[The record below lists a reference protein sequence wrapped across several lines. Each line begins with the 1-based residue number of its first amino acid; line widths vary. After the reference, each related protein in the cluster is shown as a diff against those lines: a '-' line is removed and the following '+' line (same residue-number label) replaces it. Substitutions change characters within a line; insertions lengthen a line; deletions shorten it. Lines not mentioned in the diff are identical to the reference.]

1 MSAEGAKD
9 LLRREG
15 SALSGYIWSPMTRR
29 FTRLAWAAAACTY
42 LLIVLGAVVR
52 VTGSGLG
59 CGEHWPRCHGRW
71 FPPLDDIGTL
81 IEWNHRLFA
90 GLVTVL
96 VVALAAT
103 AWWESRDGG
112 WGMRDGVDRLT
123 ARPPDRL
130 AYIAVA
136 LLALQITLGAVVVKL
151 ALPPWTVI
159 LHLGTAMLLL
169 ATLLVIARGESM
181 GSGALL
187 FTPGLRLGFVL
198 PALGFVTVLFG
209 ALTAN
214 LGAASACLGFPLCNG
229 QVVPAGNYLQ
239 YVHWGHRLLGFA
251 LLGTLAWWAWRTR
264 RPGAVAA
271 LGLVLLQIGIAAA
284 MVLLALPRGLQVA
297 HAAVGTAVWAALVL
311 AVSGGPA
318 PPDAP

>member
-96 VVALAAT
+96 VVAVAGT

-123 ARPPDRL
+123 ALPPDRL
-130 AYIAVA
+130 AFVA
-136 LLALQITLGAVVVKL
+136 LGLLVLQITLDAVVVKL

-169 ATLLVIARGESM
+169 ATLLVLATQRA
-181 GSGALL
+181 GSLGV
-187 FTPGLRLGFVL
+187 TPGFRPGLVILGLGFI
-198 PALGFVTVLFG
+198 TVLFG

-214 LGAASACLGFPLCNG
+214 LGAATGCL
-229 QVVPAGNYLQ
+229 
-239 YVHWGHRLLGFA
+239 
-251 LLGTLAWWAWRTR
+251 
-264 RPGAVAA
+264 
-271 LGLVLLQIGIAAA
+271 
-284 MVLLALPRGLQVA
+284 
-297 HAAVGTAVWAALVL
+297 
-311 AVSGGPA
+311 
-318 PPDAP
+318 

>member
-1 MSAEGAKD
+1 
-9 LLRREG
+9 
-15 SALSGYIWSPMTRR
+15 MTRR
-29 FTRLAWAAAACTY
+29 FTRLARAAAACTY

-96 VVALAAT
+96 VVAVAGT
-103 AWWESRDGG
+103 AWWKSRDGG

-130 AYIAVA
+130 AFVA
-136 LLALQITLGAVVVKL
+136 LGLLVLQITLGAVVVKL

-169 ATLLVIARGESM
+169 ATLLVIARGKQRLTPGDSPGNPEA
-181 GSGALL
+181 GLL
-187 FTPGLRLGFVL
+187 GFSPGLRPGFVL
-198 PALGFVTVLFG
+198 LGLAFATVLFG

-229 QVVPAGNYLQ
+229 QLVPTGNYLQ
-239 YVHWGHRLLGFA
+239 YLHWLHRLLGFA
-251 LLGTLAWWAWRTR
+251 LLGTLAWWAWKTR
-264 RPGAVAA
+264 RPSVLAA
-271 LGLVLLQIGIAAA
+271 LGLVLVQIGIAAA
-284 MVLLALPRGLQVA
+284 MVLLALPLGLQVA

-311 AVSGGPA
+311 AVSSGSP

>member
-1 MSAEGAKD
+1 
-9 LLRREG
+9 
-15 SALSGYIWSPMTRR
+15 MTRR

-71 FPPLDDIGTL
+71 FPPFDDIGTL

-90 GLVTVL
+90 GLVTIL
-96 VVALAAT
+96 VVAVAGA
-103 AWWESRDGG
+103 AWWMSRRTDN
-112 WGMRDGVDRLT
+112 RQPTTD
-123 ARPPDRL
+123 APPAPL
-130 AYIAVA
+130 AYVA
-136 LLALQITLGAVVVKL
+136 LGLLITQVLLGAVVVKL

-169 ATLLVIARGESM
+169 ATLLGIATQASWTP
-181 GSGALL
+181 GASPGPVELPSAPL
-187 FTPGLRLGFVL
+187 RFTPGWRPGLVLLGL
-198 PALGFVTVLFG
+198 AFVTVLFG

-229 QVVPAGNYLQ
+229 QLVPAGNYLQ

-251 LLGTLAWWAWRTR
+251 LLGTLVWWAWRTR
-264 RPGAVAA
+264 RPGALAA

-311 AVSGGPA
+311 AARGGP
-318 PPDAP
+318 PPPNGP

>member
-1 MSAEGAKD
+1 
-9 LLRREG
+9 
-15 SALSGYIWSPMTRR
+15 MTRR
-29 FTRLAWAAAACTY
+29 FTRLARAAAACTY

-81 IEWNHRLFA
+81 IEWNQRLFA

-96 VVALAAT
+96 VVAVAVVS
-103 AWWESRDGG
+103 WWESRATPTVRSEPACPLAALGG
-112 WGMRDGVDRLT
+112 ASSSLPLSLV
-123 ARPPDRL
+123 
-130 AYIAVA
+130 AVG

-169 ATLLVIARGESM
+169 ATLLVIARGKQRLTPGDSPGNPEA
-181 GSGALL
+181 GLL
-187 FTPGLRLGFVL
+187 GFSPGLRPGFVL
-198 PALGFVTVLFG
+198 LGLAFATVLFG

-229 QVVPAGNYLQ
+229 QLVPTGNYLQ
-239 YVHWGHRLLGFA
+239 YLHWLHRLLGFA

-264 RPGAVAA
+264 RPGPLAA

-311 AVSGGPA
+311 AVSSGSP

>member
-1 MSAEGAKD
+1 
-9 LLRREG
+9 
-15 SALSGYIWSPMTRR
+15 MTRR
-29 FTRLAWAAAACTY
+29 LTRLARAAAACTY

-96 VVALAAT
+96 VVAVAGT

-130 AYIAVA
+130 AFVA
-136 LLALQITLGAVVVKL
+136 LGLLVLQITLGAVVVKL

-169 ATLLVIARGESM
+169 ATLLVIARGKQRLTPGDSPGNPEA
-181 GSGALL
+181 GLL
-187 FTPGLRLGFVL
+187 GFSPGLRPGFVL
-198 PALGFVTVLFG
+198 LGLAFATVLFG

-229 QVVPAGNYLQ
+229 QLVPTGNYLQ
-239 YVHWGHRLLGFA
+239 YLHWLHRLLGFA

-264 RPGAVAA
+264 RPGPLAA

-318 PPDAP
+318 PSDGP